1 MNYNA
6 LVFVGYFTQTGRSA
20 SGSSHPTDFFV
31 NQYIKHFFIVAK
43 KPLHVGRTYLA
54 KIEKYVISG
63 VTFVLNSDV
72 NSFTQ
77 VIKYMTLQNSIMLC
91 IIYKMTPYSMYI

>member
-63 VTFVLNSDV
+63 VTFVLNSE
-72 NSFTQ
+72 

-91 IIYKMTPYSMYI
+91 IIYNMTPYSMYI

>member
-31 NQYIKHFFIVAK
+31 NQYITHFFIVAK

-63 VTFVLNSDV
+63 VTFVLNSE
-72 NSFTQ
+72 

-91 IIYKMTPYSMYI
+91 IIYNMTPYSMYI

>member
-31 NQYIKHFFIVAK
+31 TICNQYIKHFFIVAK

-63 VTFVLNSDV
+63 VR
-72 NSFTQ
+72 
-77 VIKYMTLQNSIMLC
+77 
-91 IIYKMTPYSMYI
+91 YICLKQRCKQLYPSHKVHDPAKLDYAVHYI

>member
-43 KPLHVGRTYLA
+43 KNVTCRSNLSGKNRKIRHQWCYICVKQRCKQLYPSHKVHDPA
-54 KIEKYVISG
+54 KLDYAVH
-63 VTFVLNSDV
+63 
-72 NSFTQ
+72 
-77 VIKYMTLQNSIMLC
+77 
-91 IIYKMTPYSMYI
+91 YI